1 MQSFQVKFNKI
12 CKIDTWYKQTTSK
25 KQEVWCGCTY
35 LIRNTSLKINT
46 YKLIQYGTIITKE
59 PLNKINDL
67 GLNIWGI
74 TYEYGKYIGNKI
86 SIEKSISS
94 CLTYAFPW
102 NNILC

>member
-1 MQSFQVKFNKI
+1 MQSFQVKINNI

-59 PLNKINDL
+59 PLHKINDL
-67 GLNIWGI
+67 GLNNLGDNFWVC
-74 TYEYGKYIGNKI
+74 KVH
-86 SIEKSISS
+86 
-94 CLTYAFPW
+94 W
-102 NNILC
+102 